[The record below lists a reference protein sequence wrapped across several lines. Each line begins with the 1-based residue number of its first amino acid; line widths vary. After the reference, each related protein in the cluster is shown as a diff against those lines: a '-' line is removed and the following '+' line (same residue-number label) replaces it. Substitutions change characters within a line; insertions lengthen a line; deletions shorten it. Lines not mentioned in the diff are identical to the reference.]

1 MMKKLDV
8 IFSRNLNTLSG
19 FTVEVIPAPDL
30 YFMQWEEQSWK
41 DQNSVLIEDIHDA
54 QPDETVFTGV
64 DSFLAE

>member
-8 IFSRNLNTLSG
+8 LFSRNLNTLSG

-30 YFMQWEEQSWK
+30 YFMQWEDQSWN
-41 DQNSVLIEDIHDA
+41 DQNSLLIEDIHYA

-64 DSFLAE
+64 DSFLVE